1 MMERLEMGDVESS
14 ESLESLVERREPL
27 LHHIGDLFR
36 ALKRVV
42 IWILLGLG
50 VGYLFSSELLA
61 WLEAPYVSVMGS
73 ESKLIYIDPFE
84 KVWVHLRVSMWAGLF
99 VVAPFLYLS
108 IFSFVK
114 PALYRAERRRLHM
127 MMLVVFV
134 VFALGLYLG
143 QKYSVPLLLKALMN
157 FKTLSEAPF
166 LSLSAYT
173 GMAMGTLLATA
184 LLLELPV
191 LMFHLSLWG
200 WVRSST
206 WSEIRRVAIV
216 ANAVVSAFLSPP
228 DVMSM
233 LVLMLPIQVLYECGI
248 ICARVA
254 EWTRNEKH

>member
-1 MMERLEMGDVESS
+1 MERLDLGAE

-27 LHHIGDLFR
+27 LHHMGALFR
-36 ALKRVV
+36 ALKWVV
-42 IWILLGLG
+42 IWILAGLG
-50 VGYLFSSELLA
+50 VGYVFSSELVA
-61 WLEAPYVSVMGS
+61 WLEAPFVTVMGPD
-73 ESKLIYIDPFE
+73 SKLIYIDPFE

-99 VVAPFLYLS
+99 WVAPFLYLS

-114 PALYRAERRRLHM
+114 PALYRAERRRLHVM
-127 MMLVVFV
+127 MSVFFV
-134 VFALGLYLG
+134 IFAVGLYLG
-143 QKYSVPLLLKALMN
+143 QKYSVPLLLEALMN

-166 LSLSAYT
+166 LSLASYT
-173 GMAMGTLLATA
+173 GMAMGTILATA
-184 LLLELPV
+184 LFLELPV

-200 WVRSST
+200 WVKSST
-206 WSEIRRVAIV
+206 WSETRRVAIV